1 MKSNQLDG
9 ATKFQNLSSKQ
20 LPSRKPVDISVKEL
34 KETNNTSSPGK
45 LNISSGGAVGALF
58 GAKGGGRGSGGSRQ
72 QNQGD
77 DEAVRL
83 QHHSKGNAG
92 GSLENNNKDEGECE
106 STHSKFSEKTMVLW
120 VLFSEQRVG
129 VEEGQESSVQNK
141 LEAHWEPCLV
151 RKGEGGEATE
161 VSSHVKTQVSK
172 SHHMYFRTYSVGHS
186 VAT

>member
-1 MKSNQLDG
+1 MDG

-83 QHHSKGNAG
+83 QHHSKGKAG
-92 GSLENNNKDEGECE
+92 GSLENNNKGEGECE
-106 STHSKFSEKTMVLW
+106 STHSKFSEKDHGALGA
-120 VLFSEQRVG
+120 LFGAKGGGGRG
-129 VEEGQESSVQNK
+129 PGK
-141 LEAHWEPCLV
+141 LGAKQAGSALGALFGA
-151 RKGEGGEATE
+151 KGGGGRGNGGIKPRQDT
-161 VSSHVKTQVSK
+161 
-172 SHHMYFRTYSVGHS
+172 G
-186 VAT
+186 